1 MIYNTAAIFALA
13 QAVVFLVHFLFDR
26 MFLAHTLFSPIP
38 TAPSETNHYITCL
51 CLFTSFPP
59 LTQNPFA
66 HNFQLNLL

>member
-38 TAPSETNHYITCL
+38 TAPSETNHYITSV
-51 CLFTSFPP
+51 FI
-59 LTQNPFA
+59 
-66 HNFQLNLL
+66 H